1 MKIANQEKNTFC
13 CLSDVNIPKIII
25 NKTQLN
31 DENEKKKKTK
41 NTQNFIIIDV

>member
-13 CLSDVNIPKIII
+13 CLSDVNIPKII